1 MSVCKTGLYFQ
12 VLTNAQIRAVV
23 PRKAKMKTSSYEN
36 TIARNGDYDSAKG
49 SFLWLWLV
57 HHVAQA

>member
-12 VLTNAQIRAVV
+12 VLTNAQIRAAV

-36 TIARNGDYDSAKG
+36 TIAEEHR
-49 SFLWLWLV
+49 
-57 HHVAQA
+57 

>member
-12 VLTNAQIRAVV
+12 VLTNAQIRAAV

-36 TIARNGDYDSAKG
+36 TIAEEHRQLLAVRATAFCNGC
-49 SFLWLWLV
+49 V
-57 HHVAQA
+57 